1 MFHCLKNWI
10 LALFHK
16 TTVYSYWISNL
27 RYRTHFQA
35 TCSSKMKNK
44 LIYFSW
50 IPKNLLRCKTYLK
63 IQIKDRIWK
72 ILKKKVCLDLRI
84 LRIFKHKTKY
94 FIRTKDFKK
103 CYYLAFSHVS
113 QNKITKKC
121 LIIRKKR
128 EIALRAKMM
137 QILIKDIKKILMMKR
152 CFSVVSFAAES
163 LQKYNKL
170 EVIIR
175 RLTQDWAIHTDKGK
189 RSGIKDRNWE
199 RFIKSQK
206 KF

>member
-1 MFHCLKNWI
+1 
-10 LALFHK
+10 
-16 TTVYSYWISNL
+16 
-27 RYRTHFQA
+27 
-35 TCSSKMKNK
+35 MKD
-44 LIYFSW
+44 SE
-50 IPKNLLRCKTYLK
+50 
-63 IQIKDRIWK
+63 
-72 ILKKKVCLDLRI
+72 KKVYLDLRI

-94 FIRTKDFKK
+94 FRRTKDFKK
-103 CYYLAFSHVS
+103 CYYIAFSHVS
-113 QNKITKKC
+113 QNKIIKKC

-189 RSGIKDRNWE
+189 RSGIKEWNWE
-199 RFIKSQK
+199 IFFKSQK

>member
-128 EIALRAKMM
+128 EIALRA
-137 QILIKDIKKILMMKR
+137 
-152 CFSVVSFAAES
+152 
-163 LQKYNKL
+163 
-170 EVIIR
+170 
-175 RLTQDWAIHTDKGK
+175 
-189 RSGIKDRNWE
+189 
-199 RFIKSQK
+199 
-206 KF
+206 